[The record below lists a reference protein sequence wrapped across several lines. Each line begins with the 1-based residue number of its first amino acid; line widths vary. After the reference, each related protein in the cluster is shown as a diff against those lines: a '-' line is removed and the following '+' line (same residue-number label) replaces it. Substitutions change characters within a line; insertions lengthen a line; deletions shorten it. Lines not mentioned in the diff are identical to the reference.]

1 MPELAGAPLRV
12 TVGQVSAEPRGTDVH
27 VVLVNVLQR
36 EMKGVDV
43 RCRARDAQ
51 GLQVAEASAH
61 IASIAPSDV
70 AFGQVL
76 FPAEITAQGNTF
88 TCEGGGTTAADGVTP

>member
-1 MPELAGAPLRV
+1 M
-12 TVGQVSAEPRGTDVH
+12 H
-27 VVLVNVLQR
+27 VVVVNVLQR

-51 GLQVAEASAH
+51 GLQVAEASVH

-76 FPAEITAQGNTF
+76 FPAEITAQDNKF
-88 TCEGGGTTAADGVTP
+88 TCDVGRIAAAHGVTP